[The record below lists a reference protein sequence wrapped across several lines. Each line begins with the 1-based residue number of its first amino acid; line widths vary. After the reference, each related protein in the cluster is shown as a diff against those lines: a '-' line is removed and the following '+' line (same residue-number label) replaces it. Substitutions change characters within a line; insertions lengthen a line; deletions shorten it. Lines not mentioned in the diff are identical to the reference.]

1 MINSKILLLKGN
13 IMNIKI
19 DKKDDVILKI
29 LHYFITE
36 EDYKPIIINGLENEI
51 WLENMQSDLKLIRI
65 NTNYIH
71 NEEQLKTDMYKA
83 QSIMK
88 SIKRNTFSL
97 KMNMLNLLLD
107 TGDSV
112 KVIDTKNIE
121 TIKVDEISDFKKNKV
136 VKEFFPKVSDA
147 ELTDQVDPIEFFKL
161 TEDMNQK
168 TIKNEKKLAKIFSQK
183 KPVVTYALIVLN
195 IMVYL
200 FMALYDLDGTYFYA
214 LANNYEFVQ
223 NGQIYRLLTSMFL
236 HADIIHIGCNMYA
249 LYILGPQVERYYG
262 KTKFLLIYLLSG
274 ILGSI
279 FSCVFMSADTISM
292 GASGAIFGLL
302 GSIAY
307 FTYYYRATLQGLL
320 RSQVLPV
327 ILLNLAIGFMVPGI
341 DISGHI
347 GGLIGGTLVSMAI
360 GIGDKGRKTDQIN
373 GIIVFILMTFAML
386 YMVYIK

>member
-1 MINSKILLLKGN
+1 
-13 IMNIKI
+13 MNIKI

-51 WLENMQSDLKLIRI
+51 WLENMQSNLKLIRI

-107 TGDSV
+107 TGDNV

-121 TIKVDEISDFKKNKV
+121 TIKVDEMSDFKKNKV

-147 ELTDQVDPIEFFKL
+147 ELTDQVDPVEFFKL

-200 FMALYDLDGTYFYA
+200 FMTLYDLDGTYFYA

>member
-200 FMALYDLDGTYFYA
+200 FMTLYDLDGTYFYA

>member
-1 MINSKILLLKGN
+1 
-13 IMNIKI
+13 MNIKI

-83 QSIMK
+83 QTIMR
-88 SIKRNTFSL
+88 SIKRNTFSFR
-97 KMNMLNLLLD
+97 MNMLNLLLD

-121 TIKVDEISDFKKNKV
+121 TIKIGEINDFKKNKF

-147 ELTDQVDPIEFFKL
+147 ELTDQVDPVEFFKL

-168 TIKNEKKLAKIFSQK
+168 TIKNEKKLAKIFSPK
-183 KPVVTYALIVLN
+183 KPVITYALIVLN

-200 FMALYDLDGTYFYA
+200 FMLLYDTVDQTYFYA
-214 LANNYEFVQ
+214 LANDYEGIQ
-223 NGQIYRLLTSMFL
+223 NGQIYRLITSMFL
-236 HADIIHIGCNMYA
+236 HSDIIHIACNMYA
-249 LYILGPQVERYYG
+249 LYILGPVVERYYG
-262 KTKFLLIYLLSG
+262 KTKFLIIYMLSG

-279 FSCVFMSADTISM
+279 FSAAFMSADTISI

-320 RSQVLPV
+320 RSQILPV
-327 ILLNLAIGFMVPGI
+327 ILINLALGFMIPGI
-341 DISGHI
+341 DVSGHI
-347 GGLIGGTLVSMAI
+347 GGLIGGILVSMAI
-360 GIGDKGRKTDQIN
+360 GIGDKGRTSDQIN
-373 GIIVFILMTFAML
+373 GIIVYILMTAAML
-386 YMVYIK
+386 YMVFIK

>member
-1 MINSKILLLKGN
+1 
-13 IMNIKI
+13 MNIKI

-83 QSIMK
+83 QSIMR
-88 SIKRNTFSL
+88 SIKKSTFSFR
-97 KMNMLNLLLD
+97 MNMLNLLLD
-107 TGDSV
+107 TGENV
-112 KVIDTKNIE
+112 KVMDTKNIE

-136 VKEFFPKVSDA
+136 VKEFFPKVSNA

-183 KPVVTYALIVLN
+183 KPVITYALIVLN

-200 FMALYDLDGTYFYA
+200 FMVLYDVDGTYFYA

-236 HADIIHIGCNMYA
+236 HSDIIHIACNMYA

-274 ILGSI
+274 LLGSI
-279 FSCVFMSADTISM
+279 FSCAFMSADTISI

-320 RSQVLPV
+320 RSQVVPV

-347 GGLIGGTLVSMAI
+347 GGLIGGILVSMGI
-360 GIGDKGRKTDQIN
+360 GIGDKGRKGDQIN
-373 GIIVFILMTFAML
+373 GIIVFILMTLAML
-386 YMVYIK
+386 YMVFVK

>member
-1 MINSKILLLKGN
+1 
-13 IMNIKI
+13 MNIKI

-83 QSIMK
+83 QSIMR
-88 SIKRNTFSL
+88 SIKRSTFSFR
-97 KMNMLNLLLD
+97 MNMLNLLLD
-107 TGDSV
+107 TGESV
-112 KVIDTKNIE
+112 KVMDTKNIE
-121 TIKVDEISDFKKNKV
+121 TIKVDEIGDFKKNKV
-136 VKEFFPKVSDA
+136 VKEFFPKVSNA

-183 KPVVTYALIVLN
+183 KPVITYALIVLN

-200 FMALYDLDGTYFYA
+200 FMVLYDVDGTYFYA

-236 HADIIHIGCNMYA
+236 HSDIIHIACNMYA

-274 ILGSI
+274 LLGSI
-279 FSCVFMSADTISM
+279 FSCAFMSADTISI

-320 RSQVLPV
+320 RSQVVPV

-347 GGLIGGTLVSMAI
+347 GGLIGGVLVSMGI
-360 GIGDKGRKTDQIN
+360 GIGDKGRKADQIN
-373 GIIVFILMTFAML
+373 GIIVFILMTLAML
-386 YMVYIK
+386 YMVFVK

>member
-1 MINSKILLLKGN
+1 
-13 IMNIKI
+13 MNIKI

-107 TGDSV
+107 TGDNV

-121 TIKVDEISDFKKNKV
+121 TIKVDEMSDFKKNKV

-200 FMALYDLDGTYFYA
+200 FMTLYDLDGTYFYA